1 MGDIS
6 FKLKTIT
13 TIRITKTKSIMT
25 KNNLNNHIW
34 GFITSHVSS
43 NVGTDVCRT
52 SWRLKTRRGEQNGA
66 SPERE
71 FVSPGIKMSFLK
83 VYLRQGI

>member
-1 MGDIS
+1 MADIS

-13 TIRITKTKSIMT
+13 TIRIIKIKSLLT

-34 GFITSHVSS
+34 GFITSHVGS

-52 SWRLKTRRGEQNGA
+52 SWRLNARRGEQNGA

-71 FVSPGIKMSFLK
+71 FVSPGIKMSFWK